1 MAEFCFVLLNKSA
14 ILYRFAQRI
23 RSAKR
28 KRVLAMHLE
37 LWQWALGAL
46 GAFLV
51 GISKTGIPGLG
62 ILSVAIFALV
72 FPARESV
79 GLVLVI
85 LICGDLV
92 AVTTYRRDASWS
104 HLLRLFP
111 WAAAGVVLGY
121 FALGRVNDSQMRHLI
136 GAILLGLVVFQYIR
150 SRRPAAGD
158 GEAPP
163 PPWLAPIAGVTAG
176 FTTMVANAAG
186 PVMVLYLLA
195 MRLPKL
201 LFIGTAAWYFLLL
214 NLFKVPFSASLG
226 LINPASLGVSLLL
239 GPFAMLGALIGRPI
253 AERLNQRVFE
263 LIALGLTFVAA
274 LLMIR

>member
-1 MAEFCFVLLNKSA
+1 
-14 ILYRFAQRI
+14 
-23 RSAKR
+23 
-28 KRVLAMHLE
+28 MHLE

-51 GISKTGIPGLG
+51 GLSKTGIPGLG
-62 ILSVAIFALV
+62 ILNVAIFALV

-85 LICGDLV
+85 LICGDIV
-92 AVTTYRRDASWS
+92 AVSTYRHDASWS

-121 FALGRVNDSQMRHLI
+121 LALGRVNDSQMRHLI

-150 SRRPAAGD
+150 SRRPAAID
-158 GEAPP
+158 AEAQSAR
-163 PPWLAPIAGVTAG
+163 PWLAPLAGVTAG

-195 MRLPKL
+195 MRLPKI
-201 LFIGTAAWYFLLL
+201 LFVGTAAWYFFAL
-214 NLFKVPFSASLG
+214 NLFKLPFSASLG
-226 LINPASLGVSLLL
+226 LVNPASLGVALWL

-253 AERLNQRVFE
+253 VNRLNQRLFE
-263 LIALGLTFVAA
+263 LSALALTFGAA
-274 LLMIR
+274 IMMMR

>member
-1 MAEFCFVLLNKSA
+1 
-14 ILYRFAQRI
+14 
-23 RSAKR
+23 
-28 KRVLAMHLE
+28 MHLE

-51 GISKTGIPGLG
+51 GLSKTGIPGLG
-62 ILSVAIFALV
+62 ILNVAIFALV

-92 AVTTYRRDASWS
+92 AVTTYRRDASWP

-111 WAAAGVVLGY
+111 WAASGIVAGY
-121 FALGRVNDSQMRHLI
+121 FALGRVDDWQMRHLI
-136 GAILLGLVVFQYIR
+136 GIILLCLVVFQFVR
-150 SRRPAAGD
+150 SRRAAALGS
-158 GEAPP
+158 EVPPP
-163 PPWLAPIAGVTAG
+163 PPWLAPIAGITAG

-195 MRLPKL
+195 MRLPKI

-214 NLFKVPFSASLG
+214 NLFKLPFSASLG
-226 LINPASLGVSLLL
+226 LVNPASLGVSLLL
-239 GPFAMLGALIGRPI
+239 GPFAMLGALVGRPI
-253 AERLNQRVFE
+253 AERLNQRLFE

-274 LLMIR
+274 LLMLR

>member
-1 MAEFCFVLLNKSA
+1 
-14 ILYRFAQRI
+14 
-23 RSAKR
+23 
-28 KRVLAMHLE
+28 MHLE

-51 GISKTGIPGLG
+51 GLSKTGIPGLG
-62 ILSVAIFALV
+62 ILNVAIFALV

-92 AVTTYRRDASWS
+92 AVTTYRRDASWP

-111 WAAAGVVLGY
+111 WAATGVVLGY

-136 GAILLGLVVFQYIR
+136 GIILVGLVVFQYIR
-150 SRRPAAGD
+150 SRRPAAPD
-158 GEAPP
+158 GEALPVR
-163 PPWLAPIAGVTAG
+163 PWLAPLAGITAG

-195 MRLPKL
+195 MRLPKI

-226 LINPASLGVSLLL
+226 LINPSSLGVSLLL

-253 AERLNQRVFE
+253 AERLNQRLFE

-274 LLMIR
+274 LLMLR

>member
-1 MAEFCFVLLNKSA
+1 
-14 ILYRFAQRI
+14 
-23 RSAKR
+23 
-28 KRVLAMHLE
+28 MHLE

-51 GISKTGIPGLG
+51 GLSKTGIPGLG
-62 ILSVAIFALV
+62 ILNVAIFALL

-85 LICGDLV
+85 LLCGDVV
-92 AVTTYRRDASWS
+92 AITTYRRDASWP

-111 WAAAGVVLGY
+111 WAAAGIVAGY
-121 FALGRVNDSQMRHLI
+121 FALGRVDDWQMRHLI
-136 GAILLGLVVFQYIR
+136 GIILLFLVFFQYVR
-150 SRRPAAGD
+150 SRRPALLD
-158 GEAPP
+158 SEAQSPP
-163 PPWLAPIAGVTAG
+163 LWLAPIAGITAG

-195 MRLPKL
+195 MRLPKI

-253 AERLNQRVFE
+253 AERLNQRLFE
-263 LIALGLTFVAA
+263 LIALALTFVAV
-274 LLMIR
+274 LLMLR

>member
-1 MAEFCFVLLNKSA
+1 VLQG
-14 ILYRFAQRI
+14 FAYSI
-23 RSAKR
+23 CNMKC
-28 KRVLAMHLE
+28 VLVMHLE

-46 GAFLV
+46 GALLV
-51 GISKTGIPGLG
+51 GLSKTGIPGLG
-62 ILSVAIFALV
+62 ILNVAIFALV

-121 FALGRVNDSQMRHLI
+121 LALGRIDDLQMRHLI
-136 GAILLGLVVFQYIR
+136 GVILLGLVIFQYVR
-150 SRRPAAGD
+150 SRRPARLNSEVQPRA
-158 GEAPP
+158 
-163 PPWLAPIAGVTAG
+163 WLAPIAGITAG

-195 MRLPKL
+195 MRLPKI

-226 LINPASLGVSLLL
+226 LVSPTSLGVSLLL

-253 AERLNQRVFE
+253 AERLNQRLFE

-274 LLMIR
+274 LLMLR

>member
-1 MAEFCFVLLNKSA
+1 
-14 ILYRFAQRI
+14 
-23 RSAKR
+23 
-28 KRVLAMHLE
+28 MHLE

-51 GISKTGIPGLG
+51 GLSKTGIPGLG
-62 ILSVAIFALV
+62 ILNVAIFALV

-92 AVTTYRRDASWS
+92 AVTTYRRDASWP

-111 WAAAGVVLGY
+111 WAATGVVLGY

-136 GAILLGLVVFQYIR
+136 GIILVGLVVFQYIR
-150 SRRPAAGD
+150 SRRPAAPD
-158 GEAPP
+158 GEALPVR
-163 PPWLAPIAGVTAG
+163 PWLAPLAGVTAG

-195 MRLPKL
+195 MRLPKI

-226 LINPASLGVSLLL
+226 LINPSSLGVSLLL

-253 AERLNQRVFE
+253 AERLNQRLFE

-274 LLMIR
+274 LLMLR